1 MSSETVN
8 LAKHRRQLP
17 CTKYQDREI
26 KHRELRTPTLVLE
39 NSMLFRLLFQR
50 STNTLDSSNQAFD
63 DQLIGGLR
71 CVYVGLEQNPA
82 HPTLITNVWLRE
94 KCVWWSQICVCCVQ
108 PMSMVVAI
116 VWH

>member
-1 MSSETVN
+1 MEAQSEIQPASEFTN
-8 LAKHRRQLP
+8 SEPRQ
-17 CTKYQDREI
+17 TSDREI

-39 NSMLFRLLFQR
+39 NSMLFRLLFQC
-50 STNTLDSSNQAFD
+50 SANTLDSSNQGFE

-71 CVYVGLEQNPA
+71 CVCVGLEQNPA
-82 HPTLITNVWLRE
+82 HNVWLRE

-108 PMSMVVAI
+108 TMSMVVAI